1 MVAIADGLDFLTDL
15 MQGKALSKV
24 DRAGMR
30 SSLVFCYAAYAVFW
44 MFVWGRVSSFK
55 FSATLTCASGVQC
68 LGFAL
73 LTVKVYGSKSVKGLS
88 SKMLELYVLFFASR
102 LTSTA
107 LRNGYLPQD
116 ASGDYMYQFFDAC
129 SLILVLQLL
138 YCVHKKFSHTYH
150 DEHDNLALRP
160 IVAPCFILALLVH
173 GNLNKCFFFDTC
185 WAFSCNV
192 ESLVLVPQLWMM
204 AVQGGKVDTV
214 TAHFVACAVI
224 SGVMA
229 FVFWWYNYEQVDRRS
244 GGIAGK
250 VIIGAKALKLVL
262 CADFAYYYAIALLE
276 GMDVIL
282 PNREGELMY

>member
-15 MQGKALSKV
+15 LQGKAMKV
-24 DRAGMR
+24 DRSGMR
-30 SSLVFCYAAYAVFW
+30 SSLAFCYAAFAVFW

-55 FSATLTCASGVQC
+55 FSAILTCASAVQC
-68 LGFAL
+68 LGFML
-73 LTVKVYGSKSVKGLS
+73 LTVKVHGSKSVKGLS

-116 ASGDYMYQFFDAC
+116 ATGDYMYQFLDAC

-138 YCVHKKFSHTYH
+138 YCVHKKYTHTYH
-150 DEHDNLALRP
+150 DEHDNLALAP

-173 GNLNKCFFFDTC
+173 GNLNKSFFFDTC

-204 AVQGGKVDTV
+204 AVKGGKVDTV
-214 TAHFVACAVI
+214 TSHFVACATI
-224 SGVMA
+224 SGLMA
-229 FVFWWYNYEQVDRRS
+229 FVFWWYNYEQVDRRT

-262 CADFAYYYAIALLE
+262 CADFAYYYAMALLE
-276 GMDVIL
+276 GLDVIL
-282 PNREGELMY
+282 PNREGELL